1 MTKCHR
7 KASCAGGRLQ
17 PEQLLAPLVLAAQ
30 LLADS
35 RLEGG
40 VNRAKLKFTNI
51 NTTTSRVR
59 VRNINESA
67 REGAKQIASE

>member
-40 VNRAKLKFTNI
+40 
-51 NTTTSRVR
+51 
-59 VRNINESA
+59 E
-67 REGAKQIASE
+67 